1 MGAAAALSRKSNFMS
16 HTENQDSLG
25 GIAIIGMAGRFP
37 GARDVHE
44 FWKNLANGVESIT
57 RLKDEE
63 LEVGD
68 PSLWG
73 QPNYVKARAI
83 LDDVD
88 MFDANF
94 WGMYPKE
101 AETTDPQQ
109 RVFLECAWQALEDAG
124 YDSQTYK
131 GAIGVFAGCSMNT
144 YFLRNLCSDREFV
157 EEFTRT
163 YQVGS
168 YPALVGN
175 HIDFL
180 STKIAYR
187 LNLRGPAFTMQCGCS
202 TSLVAV
208 CQAAQSLLTYQS
220 DMALAGGVSI
230 SFPQKRGYLYQPDGM
245 ASPDGHCRT
254 FDTNAQGT
262 VFGSGAAAV
271 LLKRLDDALVDGDH
285 IYAVIK
291 GFALNNDGSAKVGFA
306 APSVEGQAAVI
317 AMAQAA
323 AGVSPESIG
332 YIECHGTGTPLGD
345 PVEVAA
351 ATKAFRA
358 STQAKKFCAIGT
370 AKTNVGHLDIAA
382 GVTGLIKTV
391 LSLRNGLIPATLHFE
406 QPNAKLDLEN
416 SPFYVNTKLTEWKR
430 NGMPR
435 RAGVSAFG
443 VGGTNA
449 HVVVEEAP
457 AIDAGRAARE
467 FQLIVV
473 SAKTPTA
480 RDAGAANLAQ
490 HIKSHSEMNLADVAY
505 TLQVGRRP
513 FEHRRFAV
521 ARNAADAIQAL
532 EAKDGKQV
540 GAVRPGRLSVVFM
553 FPGQGAQ
560 YCGMGAELY
569 DSEPEYRKWVDEC
582 ASILKPL
589 LPKDLRE
596 VMYSKDSNAEEAQAL
611 LTSTAFAQPA
621 LFTTE
626 FALAKLWM
634 SWGVRPEAMIGHSIG
649 EFVAACLGDVFSLND
664 ALRLVATRGRM
675 MQDLPGGSMLAVRL
689 PESEVRSLLTAD
701 LSIAAVNSPA
711 LCVVSGPTS
720 EIDGLEKSLSQRS
733 VMARRLH
740 TSHAFHSRMMDPVL
754 DPFTDVVK
762 GVSLRATSIPYVSCV
777 SGNWVTV
784 EQATS
789 PRYWA
794 THLREAVRFADG
806 VSCLASLQNA
816 VMLEVGP
823 GNTLTTL
830 TLQHPAK
837 KPDQFVLNSL
847 SDAATKTNSTEAML
861 NALGRLW
868 LTGIEPNW
876 NKFHANGERPH
887 RVPLPTYP
895 FERKRY
901 WIAPKP
907 SVQTAVQQPLESS
920 PLHMPE
926 NIGVIDTNQEK
937 GVEQMS
943 EAKAVSVPVDARQDV
958 IQQKLLAVFQD
969 LSGISASEID
979 PAASFMELG
988 FDSLFL
994 TQATQELQN
1003 KFGVKITFRQL
1014 LDQQSTVSS
1023 LAQYL
1028 DSKMPP
1034 DAVQVPTPA
1043 APTTQSIPQPAPSTL
1058 SPSMNLPSQA
1068 TVSATPSTVIEA
1080 MMKEQLRTMSELMS
1094 RQMEVLRGAG
1104 MADAGASSAQIAPPT
1119 TASPSAPEVVAASPQ
1134 GPTTLKEEPKAF
1146 GPYKPLSKG
1155 PAGGLTPAQEKHIAE
1170 LIARYTKK
1178 TAKSKELTQKYR
1190 RVMADPR
1197 VVAGFRSQWKE
1208 MVYPIVTDRSEGS
1221 KLHDVDGN
1229 EYIDILNGY
1238 GPTVFGHK
1246 PKFVTDAVREQ
1257 LEHGFEIGPM
1267 SPLAGKVAELISE
1280 FTGMERVAFCNTG
1293 SEAVL
1298 CAMRVARTATGRN
1311 KIVMFTG
1318 DYHGMFDEVL
1328 VKGIKRPGAPPRSA
1342 PIAPGIPP
1350 QAAENIIV
1358 LDYGTSESLDYIR
1371 AHASELA
1378 AVMVEPVQSRHP
1390 NLQPKEFLA
1399 ELRKITAESG
1409 TAFIFDEVVTGFRTH
1424 AGGAQAIF
1432 GIRAD
1437 MATYGKIIGGG
1448 LPIGILTGKPQFLD
1462 TLDGG
1467 MWQYGDDSFPE
1478 VGVTFFAGTF
1488 VRHPLALAATY
1499 SVLQHL
1505 KEQGPQLQERLNEKT
1520 AKMVERLNAYLQERQ
1535 VPVKIEN
1542 FASIFYF
1549 SFPADMRFGS
1559 LFYYN
1564 MREKGIHV
1572 QEGFPCFLT
1581 TAHSQADIDR
1591 IVKAFQGSIAEMQAD
1606 GMLPGVSKLSDS
1618 GADTEAAISPQP
1630 ATAAI
1635 VFAEDGRE
1643 APVTEAQR
1651 EIWLSD
1657 QIGEDASCSY
1667 IESFSMRLKGQL
1679 NHDGLRD
1686 SIYEVINRH
1695 EALRAIFS
1703 EDGEAVKVGHQF
1715 RNEIPLVDLSS
1726 LTLAEREE
1734 GFAEIISKEARTPF
1748 DIARGPLVRV
1758 KIVRLEAE
1766 YHIVV
1771 FTSHHIVCDGWST
1784 NVILDEL
1791 ARLYSA
1797 KVEGRR
1803 FNLPAPKSFLE
1814 YAREQKQQQ
1823 SSPAI
1828 KKVQEYWLKQFE
1840 KPAPVLELPTDRPRS
1855 ALKSFA
1861 GATYRATIQEHEY
1874 RSIKKAGAQR
1884 GCTLFVTLLAAYE
1897 LLMCRLSNQYDVVVG
1912 IPAAGQSL
1920 LEGESLVGHCVNFLA
1935 LRAQINKDLAFA
1947 DFVKGVKT
1955 SVLDAYEHQNYTYGT
1970 LVRKLGIHRDPSR
1983 LPLIEVQFN
1992 LERIGS
1998 AMKLPGLQAEVE
2010 PNPKSFVNFD
2020 LFLNVMESDQGLT
2033 LDCDYNSDLFDES
2046 TIARWILHYK
2056 TLLQEFVADASLSV
2070 MRLPLQTK
2078 NERDQLVFGWNATRS
2093 DYPAELKVHELF
2105 EEQVARTPSSV
2116 ALVFGEQ
2123 QLTYRELDERAN
2135 QLAHYLQAF
2144 GAGPDKRV
2152 GLFVERSFEMI
2163 IGLLGILKS
2172 GASYVPL
2179 DPSHP
2184 KPRIDYILAEADSPI
2199 VVTQKSLTDGLKT
2212 NARLLLLDS
2221 DWPTIESQPTSK
2233 PKDES
2238 SPNDVS
2244 YVLFTSGSTGK
2255 PKGVEV
2261 THQSLVNLIC
2271 SVRKQPGMSAD
2282 DRVLAVT
2289 TISFDVA
2296 TGELLVPL
2304 TVGARVVIA
2313 SADDVTDGSRLR
2325 GQMEKHKITAIT
2337 ATPGTFRLLGE
2348 AGWKSR
2354 PGLKIW
2360 STGEALPRELA
2371 NTLLAGGAELWD
2383 LYGPTETTIWSI
2395 GGRIESTLG
2404 PVPIGRP
2411 VENTEAYVVDEFGE
2425 PVPVGVAGELWIG
2438 GDGVAR
2444 GYINDPKLT
2453 SERFIPDPFRGEH
2466 RRIYRTGDLVRY
2478 RTDGVLEYLGRLDRQ
2493 VKVRGFRIEL
2503 GEIESVLNQSTAVR
2517 ESAVIVREDA
2527 PGDRRLIAY
2536 YAVADG
2542 HTPSVTEMRAHLA
2555 QTLPDYM
2562 IPAAFV
2568 KIDTLPRTPN
2578 GKLDKRGLPEPDLTA
2593 AKSGGTTEPR
2603 NAQETKM
2610 SEIWSEVLRLKTVG
2624 IDDNLFEL
2632 GADSLHVFQ
2641 IVARANKA
2649 GMEVTPKLVLQQRTI
2664 RAILQGS
2671 KENSGNGNSNG
2682 NASCKTA
2689 PPTAQAITPVSR
2701 ERYRVT
2707 KTRV

>member
-1 MGAAAALSRKSNFMS
+1 MSDESNFMS
-16 HTENQDSLG
+16 DTENQNGLG

-37 GARDVHE
+37 GARDIHE

-68 PSLWG
+68 PSLWS
-73 QPNYVKARAI
+73 QSNYVKARAV
-83 LDDVD
+83 LDDVE

-124 YDSQTYK
+124 YDSQTYR

-208 CQAAQSLLTYQS
+208 CQASQSLLTYQS

-254 FDTNAQGT
+254 FDVNSQGT

-271 LLKRLDDALVDGDH
+271 LLKRLDDAIADGDN
-285 IYAVIK
+285 IYGVIK

-323 AGVSPESIG
+323 AGVSPESIS

-391 LSLRNGLIPATLHFE
+391 LSLRNGVMPPILHFE
-406 QPNAKLDLEN
+406 QPNPKLDLEN

-430 NGMPR
+430 NGSPR

-457 AIDAGRAARE
+457 AVDPSRNARE
-467 FQLIVV
+467 FQLLLL

-480 RDAGAANLAQ
+480 LDAAAANLAQ
-490 HIKSHSEMNLADVAY
+490 HLKNHNELNLADVAY
-505 TLQVGRRP
+505 TLQIGRRP
-513 FEHRRFAV
+513 FEHRRFIV
-521 ARNAADAIQAL
+521 ARNTADAIRAL
-532 EAKDGKQV
+532 EARDSKQV
-540 GAVRPGRLSVVFM
+540 GVVKQGRPSVVFM

-560 YCGMGAELY
+560 YCGMGADLY

-582 ASILKPL
+582 ALILKPL

-596 VMYSKDSNAEEAQAL
+596 VMYSRDSNAEEAQRL

-634 SWGVRPEAMIGHSIG
+634 SWGVRPDAMIGHSIG
-649 EFVAACLGDVFSLND
+649 EFVSACLGGVFALSD
-664 ALRLVATRGRM
+664 AIRLVATRGRM
-675 MQDLPGGSMLAVRL
+675 MQDLPGGSMMAVRL
-689 PESEVRSLLTAD
+689 PESEVRSF
-701 LSIAAVNSPA
+701 LSPELAIAAINSAA
-711 LCVVSGPTS
+711 LCVVSGPTG
-720 EIDGLEKSLSQRS
+720 EIDKLEKSLSERS
-733 VMARRLH
+733 VMVRRLH
-740 TSHAFHSRMMDPVL
+740 TSHAFHSKMMDPVL
-754 DPFTDVVK
+754 DPFTDEVK
-762 GVSLRATSIPYVSCV
+762 QVTLKATSIPYVSCV
-777 SGNWVTV
+777 SGNWVTA
-784 EQATS
+784 EQANS

-806 VSCLASLQNA
+806 VSCLSSLQNA

-823 GNTLTTL
+823 GNTLSVL

-837 KPDQFVLNSL
+837 KPDQVVLNSL
-847 SDAATKTNSTEAML
+847 PDASTNANSAETML
-861 NALGRLW
+861 NAAGRLW
-868 LTGIEPNW
+868 LTGVEPNW
-876 NKFHANGERPH
+876 NQFHKKEERLH

-901 WIAPKP
+901 WIAPKQ
-907 SVQTAVQQPLESS
+907 SAVQPAVQQPSEAS
-920 PLHMPE
+920 PLRPPE
-926 NIGVIDTNQEK
+926 QDGTTTTDQEK
-937 GVEQMS
+937 GVEQMF
-943 EAKAVSVPVDARQDV
+943 EAETISTSVDARRGM
-958 IQQKLLAVFQD
+958 IQEKLLAMFQD

-979 PAASFMELG
+979 PTASFMELG

-1014 LDQQSTVSS
+1014 LDQESTVSA
-1023 LAQYL
+1023 LARYL

-1034 DAVQVPTPA
+1034 DAVQVAVPR
-1043 APTTQSIPQPAPSTL
+1043 PAPAVQAAQNISQSTPPSTP
-1058 SPSMNLPSQA
+1058 SPSMDMPSQPA
-1068 TVSATPSTVIEA
+1068 VTAAASSVIES

-1094 RQMEVLRGAG
+1094 RQMELLRGTGAAG
-1104 MADAGASSAQIAPPT
+1104 NLGASSAQVATPMPAQT
-1119 TASPSAPEVVAASPQ
+1119 SAATSASPTQVPATA
-1134 GPTTLKEEPKAF
+1134 KEEPKAF

-1257 LEHGFEIGPM
+1257 LELGFEIGPM

-1311 KIVMFTG
+1311 KVVMFTG

-1350 QAAENIIV
+1350 QAAENVVV

-1424 AGGAQAIF
+1424 PGGAQAIF

-1448 LPIGILTGKPQFLD
+1448 LPIGILTGKPQFMD

-1520 AKMVERLNAYLQERQ
+1520 AKMVAQLNAYLQERQ
-1535 VPVKIEN
+1535 VPIKIEN

-1549 SFPADMRFGS
+1549 SFPTDMRFGS
-1559 LFYYN
+1559 LFYYH
-1564 MREKGIHV
+1564 MREKGIHI

-1581 TAHSQADIDR
+1581 TAHSQADIER
-1591 IVKAFQGSIAEMQAD
+1591 IIRAFQESIAELQAD
-1606 GMLPGVSKLSDS
+1606 GMLPGVPESLSI
-1618 GADTEAAISPQP
+1618 AR
-1630 ATAAI
+1630 TAANESADRS
-1635 VFAEDGRE
+1635 VAELVPALE
-1643 APVTEAQR
+1643 AVKDAPLTEVQM
-1651 EIWLSD
+1651 EIWLSA
-1657 QIGEDASCSY
+1657 QLSEDASCAFN
-1667 IESFSMRLKGQL
+1667 ESSTLHLHGTL
-1679 NHDGLRD
+1679 NEQALRS
-1686 SIYEVINRH
+1686 SIQEIVNRH
-1695 EALRAIFS
+1695 QALRTTFS
-1703 EDGEAVKVGHQF
+1703 STGDRQYFAAKLEVEM
-1715 RNEIPLVDLSS
+1715 PLIDLSPLDS
-1726 LTLAEREE
+1726 SHRESQIRELTNQE
-1734 GFAEIISKEARTPF
+1734 SRTPF
-1748 DIARGPLVRV
+1748 DLIHGPVIRFKLL
-1758 KIVRLEAE
+1758 RLAAD
-1766 YHIVV
+1766 HHALL
-1771 FTSHHIVCDGWST
+1771 FTAHHIVFDGWST

-1791 ARLYSA
+1791 SKIYSA
-1797 KVEGRR
+1797 KIA
-1803 FNLPAPKSFLE
+1803 NSALDLPKSFSFGA
-1814 YAREQKQQQ
+1814 YANSQMQQ
-1823 SSPAI
+1823 SQHPETGEVE
-1828 KKVQEYWLKQFE
+1828 KYWLAQFAE
-1840 KPAPVLELPTDRPRS
+1840 LPPDLDLPTDRSRPAIRS
-1855 ALKSFA
+1855 YPGSTYRTKISADVYLSIKRA
-1861 GATYRATIQEHEY
+1861 GA
-1874 RSIKKAGAQR
+1874 KR
-1884 GCTLFVTLLAAYE
+1884 GCTLFVTLLAGFDA
-1897 LLMCRLSNQYDVVVG
+1897 LLARLTRQSDIVVG
-1912 IPAAGQSL
+1912 IPTAGQSL
-1920 LEGESLVGHCVNFLA
+1920 LDGHPLVGHCVNFLP
-1935 LRAQINKDLAFA
+1935 LRAKISEEMKFSELLTQQKR
-1947 DFVKGVKT
+1947 T
-1955 SVLDAYEHQNYTYGT
+1955 VLDAYDHQTYTYGT
-1970 LVRKLGIHRDPSR
+1970 LVRKLSLRRDPSR
-1983 LPLIEVQFN
+1983 LPLMEVQFN
-1992 LERIGS
+1992 LERVGT
-1998 AMKLPGLQAEVE
+1998 GLNFAGLRAIVD
-2010 PNPKSFVNFD
+2010 PNGKAFVNFD
-2020 LFLNVMESDQGLT
+2020 LFLNIVESDEGLL
-2033 LDCDYNSDLFDES
+2033 LDCDYNTGLYDEA
-2046 TIARWILHYK
+2046 TIARWLTHYE
-2056 TLLQEFVADASLSV
+2056 TLLLGFVADGDQAVNSLPMLMPAEKQQIVVS
-2070 MRLPLQTK
+2070 
-2078 NERDQLVFGWNATRS
+2078 WNAT
-2093 DYPAELKVHELF
+2093 DADIPQQCVHELF
-2105 EEQVARTPSSV
+2105 EAQAERTPNSIAV
-2116 ALVFGEQ
+2116 VFNDK
-2123 QLTYRELDERAN
+2123 QLTYSELNQKAN
-2135 QLAHYLQAF
+2135 QLANHLTKL
-2144 GAGPDKRV
+2144 GATKEAVV
-2152 GLFVERSFEMI
+2152 GIYMDRSLEMMI
-2163 IGLLGILKS
+2163 ALLGILKS
-2172 GASYVPL
+2172 GAAYLPL
-2179 DPSHP
+2179 DPFYP
-2184 KPRIDYILAEADSPI
+2184 KERIDFI
-2199 VVTQKSLTDGLKT
+2199 LTDANPPVLLT
-2212 NARLLLLDS
+2212 QSHLVDNLSNTAARIVCLDS
-2221 DWPTIESQPTSK
+2221 DWQRVSREGKANLTSSATA
-2233 PKDES
+2233 D
-2238 SPNDVS
+2238 NLA
-2244 YVLFTSGSTGK
+2244 YLIYTSGSTGK

-2261 THQSLVNLIC
+2261 PHRAVVNLLT
-2271 SVRKQPGMSAD
+2271 SMSRKPGMDAS
-2282 DRVLAVT
+2282 DRLVAVT
-2289 TISFDVA
+2289 TLSFDIA
-2296 TGELLVPL
+2296 TMELFLPLCIGGEL
-2304 TVGARVVIA
+2304 VIA
-2313 SADDVTDGSRLR
+2313 SREVASDPVQLMAQLVKCKATIM
-2325 GQMEKHKITAIT
+2325 Q
-2337 ATPGTFRLLGE
+2337 ATPATWRMLLD
-2348 AGWKSR
+2348 AGWDGK
-2354 PGLKIW
+2354 PLTKILCG
-2360 STGEALPRELA
+2360 GEALPRDLA
-2371 NTLLAGGAELWD
+2371 DRLLGVQDSVWNM
-2383 LYGPTETTIWSI
+2383 YGPTETTIWSSTEQVRKDNSKITI
-2395 GGRIESTLG
+2395 G
-2404 PVPIGRP
+2404 PPIA
-2411 VENTEAYVVDEFGE
+2411 NTQFYILDAHGQ
-2425 PVPVGVAGELWIG
+2425 PTPVGVPGELCIAG
-2438 GDGVAR
+2438 AGLAR
-2444 GYINDPKLT
+2444 GYHKRPELT
-2453 SERFIPDPFRGEH
+2453 GQKFVPNPFKQSSRM
-2466 RRIYRTGDLVRY
+2466 YKTGDLVRY
-2478 RTDGVLEYLGRLDRQ
+2478 LPDGRIDFLGRLDNQ
-2493 VKVRGFRIEL
+2493 VKLRGFRIEL
-2503 GEIESVLNQSTAVR
+2503 GEIEAILNKAGGVR
-2517 ESAVIVREDA
+2517 ESAVIVREDT
-2527 PGDRRLIAY
+2527 PGDRRLVAY
-2536 YAVADG
+2536 FVSAENSNGSLSTENLRARLGQSLPEYMV
-2542 HTPSVTEMRAHLA
+2542 PS
-2555 QTLPDYM
+2555 
-2562 IPAAFV
+2562 AFV
-2568 KIDTLPRTPN
+2568 RMEVLPRIPS
-2578 GKLDKRGLPEPDLTA
+2578 GKLDKRGLPQPDLSQL
-2593 AKSGGTTEPR
+2593 KPHGEFQEP
-2603 NAQETKM
+2603 QTPEEKKM
-2610 SEIWSEVLRLKTVG
+2610 VEIWQEVLKLKQVG
-2624 IDDNLFEL
+2624 VTDNLFEL

-2649 GMEVTPKLVLQQRTI
+2649 GMKVSAKVILQQRNI
-2664 RAILQGS
+2664 AAIV
-2671 KENSGNGNSNG
+2671 KELVKANGNGVAVTTS
-2682 NASCKTA
+2682 
-2689 PPTAQAITPVSR
+2689 AITSVSR
-2701 ERYRVT
+2701 DKYRVK
-2707 KTRV
+2707 KTTV

>member
-1 MGAAAALSRKSNFMS
+1 MGATAALSHQSNFMS
-16 HTENQDSLG
+16 HAENQDSLG

-37 GARDVHE
+37 GARDVDE

-63 LEVGD
+63 FEAGD
-68 PSLWG
+68 PALWS

-88 MFDANF
+88 MFDASF

-124 YDSQTYK
+124 YDSQTYP

-254 FDTNAQGT
+254 FDANAQGT

-271 LLKRLDDALVDGDH
+271 LLKRLDDAVADGDH

-291 GFALNNDGSAKVGFA
+291 GFALNNDGAAKVGFA

-323 AGVSPESIG
+323 AGVAPETIS

-345 PVEVAA
+345 PVEIAA

-391 LSLRNGLIPATLHFE
+391 LSLKKGLIPAILHFE

-416 SPFYVNTKLTEWKR
+416 SPFYVNAKLTEWKR
-430 NGMPR
+430 NGTPR

-457 AIDAGRAARE
+457 LTSAGKAARGLE
-467 FQLIVV
+467 LLVL

-480 RDAGAANLAQ
+480 RDMAAANLAQ
-490 HIKSHSEMNLADVAY
+490 HIKNHSEINLSDVAY

-513 FEHRRFAV
+513 FEHRRFVV
-521 ARNAADAIQAL
+521 ARNATDAIQAF
-532 EAKDGKQV
+532 EAKDSKQV
-540 GAVRPGRLSVVFM
+540 GAVRPGRPSAVFM

-582 ASILKPL
+582 ASILKPQL
-589 LPKDLRE
+589 SKDLRE
-596 VMYSKDSNAEEAQAL
+596 VMYSRDFNTEQAQAL
-611 LTSTAFAQPA
+611 LTSTGFAQPA

-634 SWGVRPEAMIGHSIG
+634 SWGVQPDAMIGHSIG
-649 EFVAACLGDVFSLND
+649 EFVAACLGGVFSLND

-675 MQDLPGGSMLAVRL
+675 MQDLPGGSMLAIRL
-689 PESEVRSLLTAD
+689 PEPEVRSLLTAD

-711 LCVVSGPTS
+711 LCVVSGPTN
-720 EIDGLEKSLSQRS
+720 EIDGLEKVLSQRS

-754 DPFTDVVK
+754 DPFTEVVK
-762 GVSLRATSIPYVSCV
+762 GVSLRATAIPYVSCV
-777 SGNWVTV
+777 SGNWVTA

-837 KPDQFVLNSL
+837 KPDQVVVNSL
-847 SDAATKTNSTEAML
+847 SDAATKANSTETVL

-876 NKFHANGERPH
+876 NKFQANGERPH

-901 WIAPKP
+901 WIAPKQSLQP
-907 SVQTAVQQPLESS
+907 AVQQPTESS
-920 PLHMPE
+920 PLHTPE
-926 NIGVIDTNQEK
+926 IGKIDTNQEK

-943 EAKAVSVPVDARQDV
+943 EAKAVSTVDARRDV
-958 IQQKLLAVFQD
+958 IQQKLLVMFQD
-969 LSGISASEID
+969 LSGISVSDID
-979 PAASFMELG
+979 PAASFTELG

-1014 LDQQSTVSS
+1014 LDQQSTVSA

-1028 DSKMPP
+1028 DSKLPP
-1034 DAVQVPTPA
+1034 EAVPVPAPTPSTA
-1043 APTTQSIPQPAPSTL
+1043 QSVPQPALSTV
-1058 SPSMNLPSQA
+1058 SPSMNLPRPG
-1068 TVSATPSTVIEA
+1068 TVTASPSTTIEA

-1104 MADAGASSAQIAPPT
+1104 IAGNLEASSIQIATPT
-1119 TASPSAPEVVAASPQ
+1119 PVQTPAAISAANVVASAQAPIAA
-1134 GPTTLKEEPKAF
+1134 KEEPKAF
-1146 GPYKPLSKG
+1146 GPYKPLSRG
-1155 PAGGLTPAQEKHIAE
+1155 SAGGLTPAQEKHVAE

-1221 KLHDVDGN
+1221 KLHDLDGN

-1328 VKGIKRPGAPPRSA
+1328 VKGIKRPGVPLRSA

-1371 AHASELA
+1371 THASELA

-1390 NLQPKEFLA
+1390 NLQPREFLV
-1399 ELRKITAESG
+1399 ELRKITTESG

-1424 AGGAQAIF
+1424 PGGAQAIF

-1520 AKMVERLNAYLQERQ
+1520 GKMVERLNAYLEERQ

-1559 LFYYN
+1559 LFYYH
-1564 MREKGIHV
+1564 MREKGIHI

-1581 TAHSQADIDR
+1581 TAHSQADIEH
-1591 IVKAFQGSIAEMQAD
+1591 IVKAFQESVAEMQAD
-1606 GMLPGVSKLSDS
+1606 GMLPGVSEPVS
-1618 GADTEAAISPQP
+1618 GSAQLIPPVEIIKDAPLTEVQM
-1630 ATAAI
+1630 
-1635 VFAEDGRE
+1635 
-1643 APVTEAQR
+1643 
-1651 EIWLSD
+1651 EIWLSA
-1657 QIGEDASCSY
+1657 QQSEEASCAFN
-1667 IESFSMRLKGQL
+1667 ESSTLHL
-1679 NHDGLRD
+1679 DGGLDEQALRD
-1686 SIYEVINRH
+1686 SIQEIVNRH
-1695 EALRAIFS
+1695 EALRTTFS
-1703 EDGEAVKVGHQF
+1703 PTGDRQYFAAKLAV
-1715 RNEIPLVDLSS
+1715 EIPLIDLSS
-1726 LTLAEREE
+1726 FDPSHRELRVQE
-1734 GFAEIISKEARTPF
+1734 LKRQESRAPF
-1748 DIARGPLVRV
+1748 DLVNGPVIRFTLL
-1758 KIVRLEAE
+1758 RLAKDR
-1766 YHIVV
+1766 HAVL
-1771 FTSHHIVCDGWST
+1771 FTAHHIVFDGWST
-1784 NVILDEL
+1784 NVMLDEL
-1791 ARLYSA
+1791 GKIYSA
-1797 KVEGRR
+1797 KVAHAVPD
-1803 FNLPAPKSFLE
+1803 LPKPLSFGA
-1814 YAREQKQQQ
+1814 YANSQAKESQRPEM
-1823 SSPAI
+1823 AE
-1828 KKVQEYWLKQFE
+1828 VGNYWLGQFAE
-1840 KPAPVLELPTDRPRS
+1840 LPPDLDLPTDRPRAAVRS
-1855 ALKSFA
+1855 YPGSTYRTKINAEVCQSIKRA
-1861 GATYRATIQEHEY
+1861 GAKH
-1874 RSIKKAGAQR
+1874 
-1884 GCTLFVTLLAAYE
+1884 GCTLFATLLTGFDA
-1897 LLMCRLSNQYDVVVG
+1897 LLARLTRQNDIVVG
-1912 IPAAGQSL
+1912 IPTAGQSL
-1920 LEGESLVGHCVNFLA
+1920 LDGHPLVGHCVNFLP
-1935 LRAQINKDLAFA
+1935 LRAKISEAMKFSELLNQQKR
-1947 DFVKGVKT
+1947 T
-1955 SVLDAYEHQNYTYGT
+1955 VLDAYDHQTYTYGT
-1970 LVRKLGIHRDPSR
+1970 LVRKLSLKRDPSR
-1983 LPLIEVQFN
+1983 LPLMEVQFN
-1992 LERIGS
+1992 LERVGT
-1998 AMKLPGLQAEVE
+1998 GLHFAGLKAVVD
-2010 PNPKSFVNFD
+2010 PNGKAFVNFD
-2020 LFLNVMESDQGLT
+2020 LFLNIVESDEGLL
-2033 LDCDYNSDLFDES
+2033 LDCDYNTGLYDET
-2046 TIARWILHYK
+2046 TIARWLSHYE
-2056 TLLQEFVADASLSV
+2056 TLLLGFVKDGEQTVQSIPMLSAAEKEQIV
-2070 MRLPLQTK
+2070 
-2078 NERDQLVFGWNATRS
+2078 VGWNAT
-2093 DYPAELKVHELF
+2093 DADIPQQCVHELF
-2105 EEQVARTPSSV
+2105 EAQVGRTPDATAV
-2116 ALVFGEQ
+2116 VFDEKR
-2123 QLTYRELDERAN
+2123 LTYSELNQRAN
-2135 QLAHYLQAF
+2135 QLAHHLTKI
-2144 GAGPDKRV
+2144 GAAKEAVV
-2152 GLFVERSFEMI
+2152 GIYMDRSLEMMI
-2163 IGLLGILKS
+2163 ALLGTLKA
-2172 GASYVPL
+2172 GAAYLPL
-2179 DPSHP
+2179 DPFYP
-2184 KPRIDYILAEADSPI
+2184 QERIDFILEDANPLA
-2199 VVTQKSLTDGLKT
+2199 VLTQSHLASNLSNSAARTVCLDTDRQLPVRESNANLTSRANPDDL
-2212 NARLLLLDS
+2212 A
-2221 DWPTIESQPTSK
+2221 
-2233 PKDES
+2233 
-2238 SPNDVS
+2238 
-2244 YVLFTSGSTGK
+2244 YVIYTSGSTGK

-2261 THQSLVNLIC
+2261 QHRAVVNLLK
-2271 SVRKQPGMSAD
+2271 SMSSNPGMDAS
-2282 DRVLAVT
+2282 DRLVAVT
-2289 TISFDVA
+2289 TLSFDIA
-2296 TGELLVPL
+2296 TMELFLPLCVGGEL
-2304 TVGARVVIA
+2304 VIA
-2313 SADDVTDGSRLR
+2313 SREVASDPVQLMAQLQKCRATMM
-2325 GQMEKHKITAIT
+2325 Q
-2337 ATPGTFRLLGE
+2337 ATPATWRMLLD
-2348 AGWKSR
+2348 AGWNGK
-2354 PGLKIW
+2354 PLKKILCG
-2360 STGEALPRELA
+2360 GEALPKDLA
-2371 NTLLAGGAELWD
+2371 DRLLDVNESVWNM
-2383 LYGPTETTIWSI
+2383 YGPTETTIWSSTTRVRKDDSKITI
-2395 GGRIESTLG
+2395 G
-2404 PVPIGRP
+2404 PPIA
-2411 VENTEAYVVDEFGE
+2411 NTQFYVVDARGE
-2425 PVPVGVAGELWIG
+2425 PTPIGVPGELCIAG
-2438 GDGVAR
+2438 AGLAR
-2444 GYINDPKLT
+2444 GYHHRPELT
-2453 SERFIPDPFRGEH
+2453 EQKFVGNPFRKAGKM
-2466 RRIYRTGDLVRY
+2466 YKTGDLVRY
-2478 RTDGVLEYLGRLDRQ
+2478 LPDGRIDFLGRLDNQ

-2503 GEIESVLNQSTAVR
+2503 GEIEAILNKVKGIR
-2517 ESAVIVREDA
+2517 ESAVIVREDT
-2527 PGDRRLIAY
+2527 PGDRRLVAY
-2536 YAVADG
+2536 YVPG
-2542 HTPSVTEMRAHLA
+2542 ENSNGNLSMENLRSYLGQSLPEYMVPS
-2555 QTLPDYM
+2555 
-2562 IPAAFV
+2562 AFV
-2568 KIDTLPRTPN
+2568 RLEMLPRIPS
-2578 GKLDKRGLPEPDLTA
+2578 GKLDRRGLPQPDLSQLKAPGEVKEPQTPEE
-2593 AKSGGTTEPR
+2593 AK
-2603 NAQETKM
+2603 M
-2610 SEIWSEVLRLKTVG
+2610 VEIWQEVLKLKQIGVT
-2624 IDDNLFEL
+2624 DNLFEL

-2649 GMEVTPKLVLQQRTI
+2649 GMKVSAKLILQQRNI
-2664 RAILQGS
+2664 AAIM
-2671 KENSGNGNSNG
+2671 KELAKANGNGAGVATS
-2682 NASCKTA
+2682 T
-2689 PPTAQAITPVSR
+2689 ITSVSR
-2701 ERYRVT
+2701 DKYRV
-2707 KTRV
+2707 KTV

>member
-1 MGAAAALSRKSNFMS
+1 VGTAAVFSDEPNFMS
-16 HTENQDSLG
+16 HTENQNGFG

-37 GARDVHE
+37 GASDIHE
-44 FWKNLANGVESIT
+44 FWKNLANGVESISQLT
-57 RLKDEE
+57 DEE

-68 PSLWG
+68 ASLWS
-73 QPNYVKARAI
+73 QPNYVKARAV
-83 LDDVD
+83 LDDVE

-144 YFLRNLCSDREFV
+144 YFLRNLCSDRAFV

-245 ASPDGHCRT
+245 ASPDGHCRA
-254 FDTNAQGT
+254 FDAKAQGT

-271 LLKRLDDALVDGDH
+271 LLKRLEDALADGDH
-285 IYAVIK
+285 IYAVIR

-332 YIECHGTGTPLGD
+332 YLECHGTGTPLGD

-382 GVTGLIKTV
+382 GATGLIKTV
-391 LSLRNGLIPATLHFE
+391 LSLRNGAIPPTLHFE
-406 QPNAKLDLEN
+406 QPNPKLDLEN

-430 NGMPR
+430 NGSPR

-449 HVVVEEAP
+449 HVVIEEAP
-457 AIDAGRAARE
+457 AVDPSRNARE
-467 FQLIVV
+467 FQLLLL

-480 RDAGAANLAQ
+480 LDAAAANLAQ
-490 HIKSHSEMNLADVAY
+490 HLKNDNELNLADVAY

-513 FEHRRFAV
+513 FEHRRFIV
-521 ARNAADAIQAL
+521 ARNTADAIRIL
-532 EAKDGKQV
+532 EARDKKQV
-540 GAVRPGRLSVVFM
+540 GAVKQGRPSVVFM

-560 YCGMGAELY
+560 YCSMGADLY

-582 ASILKPL
+582 ALILKPL

-596 VMYSKDSNAEEAQAL
+596 VMYSRDSNAEEAQRL

-634 SWGVRPEAMIGHSIG
+634 SWGVRPDAMIGHSIG
-649 EFVAACLGDVFSLND
+649 EFVAACLGGVFVLSD
-664 ALRLVATRGRM
+664 AIRLVATRGRM

-689 PESEVRSLLTAD
+689 PESEVRSF
-701 LSIAAVNSPA
+701 LSPELAIAAINSPA
-711 LCVVSGPTS
+711 LCVVSGPTG
-720 EIDGLEKSLSQRS
+720 EIDKLEKSLSERN
-733 VMARRLH
+733 VMVRRLH

-754 DPFTDVVK
+754 DPFTDAVK
-762 GVSLRATSIPYVSCV
+762 QATLKATSIPYVSCV
-777 SGNWVTV
+777 SGNWVTA

-806 VSCLASLQNA
+806 VSRLSSLQNA

-823 GNTLTTL
+823 GNTLSVL

-837 KPDQFVLNSL
+837 KPDQVVLNSL
-847 SDAATKTNSTEAML
+847 PDASTKENSAETML
-861 NALGRLW
+861 NAVGRLW
-868 LTGIEPNW
+868 LTGVEPSW
-876 NKFHANGERPH
+876 NQLHRKEERLH
-887 RVPLPTYP
+887 RVSLPTYP

-901 WIAPKP
+901 WVAPKQ
-907 SVQTAVQQPLESS
+907 SAVQPAVQQLSEAS
-920 PLHMPE
+920 PLHPPE
-926 NIGVIDTNQEK
+926 QDGTTTTNQEK
-937 GVEQMS
+937 GVEQMF
-943 EAKAVSVPVDARQDV
+943 EAETISTSVDARRGV
-958 IQQKLLAVFQD
+958 IQERLLAMFQD

-979 PAASFMELG
+979 PTASFMELG

-1003 KFGVKITFRQL
+1003 KFGVRITFRQL
-1014 LDQQSTVSS
+1014 LDQESTVSA
-1023 LAQYL
+1023 LAHYL
-1028 DSKMPP
+1028 DNKMPP
-1034 DAVQVPTPA
+1034 DAVQVSVPR
-1043 APTTQSIPQPAPSTL
+1043 PAPAVRAAQNLPQSTPHSTP
-1058 SPSMNLPSQA
+1058 SPSMNIPSQPAA
-1068 TVSATPSTVIEA
+1068 TAAPSTVIEA
-1080 MMKEQLRTMSELMS
+1080 VMKEQLRMMSELMS
-1094 RQMEVLRGAG
+1094 RQMELLRGAG
-1104 MADAGASSAQIAPPT
+1104 MAGNLGASSVQVATPTPAQTSAAT
-1119 TASPSAPEVVAASPQ
+1119 SAPEAVTSPAQ
-1134 GPTTLKEEPKAF
+1134 VPGTAKEEPKAF

-1190 RVMADPR
+1190 QVMADPR

-1221 KLHDVDGN
+1221 KLQDVDGN

-1257 LEHGFEIGPM
+1257 LELGFEIGPM

-1311 KIVMFTG
+1311 KVVMFTG

-1328 VKGIKRPGAPPRSA
+1328 IKGIKRPGAPPRSA

-1350 QAAENIIV
+1350 QAAENVVV
-1358 LDYGTSESLDYIR
+1358 LDYGTSDSLDYIR
-1371 AHASELA
+1371 AHASEFA

-1390 NLQPKEFLA
+1390 NLQPREFLA
-1399 ELRKITAESG
+1399 ELRKITSESG

-1424 AGGAQAIF
+1424 PGGAQAIF

-1448 LPIGILTGKPQFLD
+1448 LPIGILTGKPQFMD

-1520 AKMVERLNAYLQERQ
+1520 AKMVTQLNAYLKERQ

-1549 SFPADMRFGS
+1549 SFPTDMRFGS
-1559 LFYYN
+1559 LFYYH
-1564 MREKGIHV
+1564 MREKGIHI

-1581 TAHSQADIDR
+1581 TAHSQADIEHV
-1591 IVKAFQGSIAEMQAD
+1591 IKAFQESIAEMQAD
-1606 GMLPGVSKLSDS
+1606 GMLPGIADVSASNVLQRS
-1618 GADTEAAISPQP
+1618 AD
-1630 ATAAI
+1630 AAI
-1635 VFAEDGRE
+1635 VFPAADRQ
-1643 APVTEAQR
+1643 APVTESQR

-1667 IESFSMRLKGQL
+1667 NESFSLRLNGLL
-1679 NHDGLRD
+1679 NENALREAID
-1686 SIYEVINRH
+1686 EVINRH
-1695 EALRAIFS
+1695 EALRATFT
-1703 EDGEAVKVGHQF
+1703 EDGESVKVATSI

-1726 LTLAEREE
+1726 LTPAEREQSCAKIVGE
-1734 GFAEIISKEARTPF
+1734 ESRTPF
-1748 DIARGPLVRV
+1748 DVARGPLLRIKVL
-1758 KIVRLEAE
+1758 RLEPE
-1766 YHIVV
+1766 CHVV
-1771 FTSHHIVCDGWST
+1771 LFTSHHIVCDGWST

-1791 ARLYSA
+1791 AQLYA
-1797 KVEGRR
+1797 TKLEGRAS
-1803 FNLPAPKSFLE
+1803 NLPAPKSFLE
-1814 YAREQKQQQ
+1814 YAREQSREKNSLAMKQ
-1823 SSPAI
+1823 
-1828 KKVQEYWLKQFE
+1828 VEEYWLKQFE

-1855 ALKSFA
+1855 AMKSFA
-1861 GATYRATIQEHEY
+1861 GATYRAKIAESEY

-1897 LLMCRLSNQYDVVVG
+1897 LLLCRLANQDDVVVG
-1912 IPAAGQSL
+1912 IPAAGQAL
-1920 LEGESLVGHCVNFLA
+1920 LEGSPLVGHCVNFLA

-1947 DFVKGVKT
+1947 DFAKQVKG
-1955 SVLDAYEHQNYTYGT
+1955 SVLDAHEHQNYTYGT
-1970 LVRKLGIHRDPSR
+1970 LVRKLGIPRDPSR

-1998 AMKLPGLQAEVE
+1998 AMKLPGLRGEVD
-2010 PNPKSFVNFD
+2010 PNPKAFVNFD
-2020 LFLNVMESDQGLT
+2020 LFLNVVESDQGLI

-2046 TIARWILHYK
+2046 TIARWISHYR
-2056 TLLQEFVADASLSV
+2056 TLLQEFVADASRSV
-2070 MRLPLQTK
+2070 IRVPLLRQT
-2078 NERDQLVFGWNATRS
+2078 ERNHLLQDWNATQS
-2093 DYPAELKVHELF
+2093 DYPRRKE
-2105 EEQVARTPSSV
+2105 
-2116 ALVFGEQ
+2116 
-2123 QLTYRELDERAN
+2123 
-2135 QLAHYLQAF
+2135 
-2144 GAGPDKRV
+2144 GP
-2152 GLFVERSFEMI
+2152 
-2163 IGLLGILKS
+2163 
-2172 GASYVPL
+2172 
-2179 DPSHP
+2179 
-2184 KPRIDYILAEADSPI
+2184 
-2199 VVTQKSLTDGLKT
+2199 
-2212 NARLLLLDS
+2212 
-2221 DWPTIESQPTSK
+2221 
-2233 PKDES
+2233 
-2238 SPNDVS
+2238 
-2244 YVLFTSGSTGK
+2244 
-2255 PKGVEV
+2255 
-2261 THQSLVNLIC
+2261 
-2271 SVRKQPGMSAD
+2271 
-2282 DRVLAVT
+2282 
-2289 TISFDVA
+2289 
-2296 TGELLVPL
+2296 
-2304 TVGARVVIA
+2304 
-2313 SADDVTDGSRLR
+2313 
-2325 GQMEKHKITAIT
+2325 
-2337 ATPGTFRLLGE
+2337 
-2348 AGWKSR
+2348 
-2354 PGLKIW
+2354 
-2360 STGEALPRELA
+2360 
-2371 NTLLAGGAELWD
+2371 
-2383 LYGPTETTIWSI
+2383 
-2395 GGRIESTLG
+2395 
-2404 PVPIGRP
+2404 
-2411 VENTEAYVVDEFGE
+2411 
-2425 PVPVGVAGELWIG
+2425 
-2438 GDGVAR
+2438 
-2444 GYINDPKLT
+2444 
-2453 SERFIPDPFRGEH
+2453 
-2466 RRIYRTGDLVRY
+2466 
-2478 RTDGVLEYLGRLDRQ
+2478 
-2493 VKVRGFRIEL
+2493 
-2503 GEIESVLNQSTAVR
+2503 
-2517 ESAVIVREDA
+2517 
-2527 PGDRRLIAY
+2527 
-2536 YAVADG
+2536 
-2542 HTPSVTEMRAHLA
+2542 
-2555 QTLPDYM
+2555 
-2562 IPAAFV
+2562 
-2568 KIDTLPRTPN
+2568 
-2578 GKLDKRGLPEPDLTA
+2578 
-2593 AKSGGTTEPR
+2593 
-2603 NAQETKM
+2603 
-2610 SEIWSEVLRLKTVG
+2610 
-2624 IDDNLFEL
+2624 
-2632 GADSLHVFQ
+2632 
-2641 IVARANKA
+2641 
-2649 GMEVTPKLVLQQRTI
+2649 
-2664 RAILQGS
+2664 
-2671 KENSGNGNSNG
+2671 
-2682 NASCKTA
+2682 
-2689 PPTAQAITPVSR
+2689 
-2701 ERYRVT
+2701 
-2707 KTRV
+2707 